1 MKTLL
6 KYGITTIIGLAFAAL
21 IIFGGDVLNQESTKD
36 VIELVVNGFF
46 VPGVVIFGI
55 GLLVVA
61 SNGGTF
67 DMINFGVK
75 KFFGYFKREDKQV
88 KQTFYEYRKLKLE
101 NQKSYGFFLT
111 VGIFLTLISL
121 VFLYFYYQH

>member
-1 MKTLL
+1 MKKYVSHLLTLGFSL
-6 KYGITTIIGLAFAAL
+6 VLIFLLLISKDIFNQTDSKSVFLILTDVFFAVGVTL
-21 IIFGGDVLNQESTKD
+21 ICF
-36 VIELVVNGFF
+36 
-46 VPGVVIFGI
+46 

-67 DMINFGVK
+67 DMINFGFK

-101 NQKSYGFFLT
+101 NQNSLGFRFI
-111 VGIFLTLISL
+111 IFK
-121 VFLYFYYQH
+121 FEN